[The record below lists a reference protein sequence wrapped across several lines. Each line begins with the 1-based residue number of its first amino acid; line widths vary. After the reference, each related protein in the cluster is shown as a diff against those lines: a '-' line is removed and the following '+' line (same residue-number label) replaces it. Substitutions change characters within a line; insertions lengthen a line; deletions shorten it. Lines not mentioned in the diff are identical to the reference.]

1 MPKKT
6 KPDHTQAY
14 NPQTKRWVKIETR
27 TGRIVGRK
35 RTPGAYKDIPKR
47 KTMLKTPK
55 PVAAAK
61 RKTKT
66 TTRKRPA
73 STGKKH
79 RYAKPGKLMSMVYG
93 TAEQTTLKGEAA
105 KTTRKKKTTGKRGIP
120 DKIPDKIPDVGF
132 LNVRTQ
138 QVQVECKKLRGL
150 KAIRMPEDVADIV
163 GDMATNDREEV
174 RVVYMDNRNKIIG
187 IESAH
192 KGSINASHCEP
203 HEIFKTALLLNAGG
217 VILVHNHPAGN
228 PSPSDADIISA
239 NRFRELGKQLGVE
252 VRDSII
258 IGRGNF
264 YSLKQEGHFS

>member
-6 KPDHTQAY
+6 KPKHVQAY

-35 RTPGAYKDIPKR
+35 RTAGAYKDLPKR
-47 KTMLKTPK
+47 KTLPKTPK
-55 PVAAAK
+55 PA
-61 RKTKT
+61 KT
-66 TTRKRPA
+66 TTRKKPA

-79 RYAKPGKLMSMVYG
+79 RYAKPKKLMSMVYG
-93 TAEQTTLKGEAA
+93 TAEQSTLKGGTA
-105 KTTRKKKTTGKRGIP
+105 KTARKKKTTGKRGIP
-120 DKIPDKIPDVGF
+120 DKIPNRIKDMGWVNI
-132 LNVRTQ
+132 RTQ
-138 QVQVECKKLRGL
+138 QVQVECKKLKCL
-150 KAIRMPEDVADIV
+150 KVIKMPEDVADMV

-174 RVVYMDNRNKIIG
+174 RVVYMDNANKVIG

-192 KGSINASHCEP
+192 KGSLNASHCEP
-203 HEIFKTALLLNAGG
+203 HEVFKTALLLNAGG

-239 NRFRELGKQLGVE
+239 NRFRELGKQLGVP

-258 IGRGNF
+258 IGRGKF
-264 YSLKQEGHFS
+264 YSLQQEGHFI